1 LTVEDEGK
9 VLTVIGS
16 LSNTTSPD
24 TTVLFLVHRVT
35 EQPNPT
41 LNIVDLYCLGFSAN
55 GGTMDAG
62 TYTVSLKKLD
72 DRPGAPKVAGYARTV
87 PDPVTG
93 AADPVSGDFDLI
105 LSSNDFLPAG
115 HETPFDGDG
124 SLTLG
129 GSVDVTGGSGRV
141 TDHTTG
147 TKVYACTATSDRA
160 YFGPGNIGIGYS
172 YGTGFPT
179 VGASHQG
186 RLFLSG
192 FSKEYQNIILGSR
205 SGEPDDFNT
214 GPNDARVEGARFTPS
229 GNLAFVSGKG
239 IDFSATAG
247 TGTSELLD
255 DYEEGTWTSL
265 VGGTATYGANSGRY
279 TKIGRQVFATFDLN
293 ITTIGTGSTSVITG
307 LPFPVGDAIAEG
319 VSVNFYSGLAN
330 NVVELNAYVIN
341 SEIRFRAMSSAGSGL
356 TEIAVLG
363 SGCRV
368 TGTAIYTV

>member
-1 LTVEDEGK
+1 MTL
-9 VLTVIGS
+9 
-16 LSNTTSPD
+16 NTT
-24 TTVLFLVHRVT
+24 
-35 EQPNPT
+35 
-41 LNIVDLYCLGFSAN
+41 
-55 GGTMDAG
+55 
-62 TYTVSLKKLD
+62 
-72 DRPGAPKVAGYARTV
+72 
-87 PDPVTG
+87 
-93 AADPVSGDFDLI
+93 
-105 LSSNDFLPAG
+105 
-115 HETPFDGDG
+115 
-124 SLTLG
+124 
-129 GSVDVTGGSGRV
+129 
-141 TDHTTG
+141 
-147 TKVYACTATSDRA
+147 
-160 YFGPGNIGIGYS
+160 
-172 YGTGFPT
+172 
-179 VGASHQG
+179 
-186 RLFLSG
+186 
-192 FSKEYQNIILGSR
+192 
-205 SGEPDDFNT
+205 
-214 GPNDARVEGARFTPS
+214 
-229 GNLAFVSGKG
+229 GNLAFASGNG

-247 TGTSELLD
+247 TGSSELFD

>member
-1 LTVEDEGK
+1 MGIKQQGGVFGRNPTFNNVEVENDLTVDGTLTHNGTQDITGQLNVDNLRLDGSTVSSTNTNGNI
-9 VLTVIGS
+9 VLNPDGS
-16 LSNTTSPD
+16 GIVDVDANLETDSLTATGALEVRNLSNTT
-24 TTVLFLVHRVT
+24 
-35 EQPNPT
+35 
-41 LNIVDLYCLGFSAN
+41 LNITNTDFSVDPDQVYGSLYF
-55 GGTMDAG
+55 
-62 TYTVSLKKLD
+62 VS
-72 DRPGAPKVAGYARTV
+72 
-87 PDPVTG
+87 
-93 AADPVSGDFDLI
+93 
-105 LSSNDFLPAG
+105 
-115 HETPFDGDG
+115 EDG
-124 SLTLG
+124 SLEAGRKPVAGLQAVNIGGAGSYAALDFYRSNGTTAAATLKGMRLDWDG
-129 GSVDVTGGSGRV
+129 GAIFYQSNGTVEAARIT
-141 TDHTTG
+141 TTG
-147 TKVYACTATSDRA
+147 T
-160 YFGPGNIGIGYS
+160 
-172 YGTGFPT
+172 
-179 VGASHQG
+179 
-186 RLFLSG
+186 
-192 FSKEYQNIILGSR
+192 
-205 SGEPDDFNT
+205 
-214 GPNDARVEGARFTPS
+214 
-229 GNLAFVSGKG
+229 FVPMAGGG

-247 TGTSELLD
+247 AGTSELLD